1 MAEREFNLL
10 DEPWIVALKPNGTTE
25 KVSLVDALD
34 RAGEFRGLAGEL
46 PTQDAAVLRLLL
58 AVLHTV
64 ISRYDCDGEEA
75 PLESP
80 SQAVRRWKQIWA
92 AKNFPM
98 EVVRAYLAQYHDR
111 FWLFDPE
118 RPFYQVPGIG
128 KGTSYS
134 AAKLNGEL
142 SESNNKLR
150 LFPQRSGREKAALS
164 YDEAARWLLHVN
176 AFDDTSGKK
185 TDPQIKETPG
195 AGWLG
200 KLGVVMAEGD
210 TLFETLM
217 LNLILLQDGESKL
230 WEEEECP
237 IWERESVDRRERVRI
252 EMPGNL
258 SGLYTLQSR
267 RIELKREGGKVV
279 GYTLLGGEFFEKDN
293 AFAEQMTLWHNSAKN
308 DKSAPLHQPRRHAP
322 ARQLWRDFAPLVSQR
337 EGSRRPG
344 VVSWISCLARRGAL
358 PTGLI
363 RFRTVSVKYAD
374 KDFFIDDVFS
384 DSMAFSGAMLTET
397 GEAWIAKVIEQIE
410 TADALVSQLASLA
423 QGIAKALGDADG
435 VDARNAARETAYF
448 RLDLPFREW
457 LEGIDAETD
466 DQAEAAARWWKTAQ
480 GIIRSI
486 GREMVA
492 AAGPKALVGRTEQE
506 KDKQGKE
513 TGKKRVYCAPNAY
526 NYFLYRTA
534 SRQALTTGGKQNG

>member
-64 ISRYDCDGEEA
+64 VSRYDCDGEEA
-75 PLESP
+75 PFESP
-80 SQAVRRWKQIWA
+80 MEALDRWAEIWM
-92 AKNFPM
+92 AKSFPM
-98 EVVRAYLAQYHDR
+98 NVVRAYLAQYHDR

-118 RPFYQVPGIG
+118 RPFYQVPEIG
-128 KGTSYS
+128 KGTSCS

-150 LFPQRSGREKAALS
+150 LFPQRSGRDRAALP
-164 YDEAARWLLHVN
+164 YDEAARWLLHLN
-176 AFDDTSGKK
+176 AFDDTSSKK
-185 TDPQIKETPG
+185 ASPSNESIST
-195 AGWLG
+195 GWLG
-200 KLGVVMAEGD
+200 DLGVVMAEGD

-217 LNLILLQDGESKL
+217 LNLVLLKDGGNKL
-230 WEEEECP
+230 WAEECP
-237 IWERESVDRRERVRI
+237 VWERESVDRRERIRI
-252 EMPGNL
+252 RMPGNL

-267 RIELKREGGKVV
+267 RIELKRVGGKVNAF
-279 GYTLLGGEFFEKDN
+279 TLIGGELLNKDN
-293 AFAEQMTLWHNSAKN
+293 ALAEPMTLWRNNAKN
-308 DKSAPLHQPRRHAP
+308 NEDVPLYQPRQHTP
-322 ARQLWRDFAPLVSQR
+322 ARQFWRDFAPLVSQQ
-337 EGSRRPG
+337 EGSVRPG
-344 VVSWISCLARRGAL
+344 VVNWIAFLIEEGVLS
-358 PTGLI
+358 TSLI
-363 RFRTVSVKYAD
+363 RFRTVAVKYD
-374 KDFFIDDVFS
+374 KGQRSSITDNFS

-410 TADALVSQLASLA
+410 TANALVSQLASLA

-513 TGKKRVYCAPNAY
+513 TGKKRVYCAPDAY